1 MEELF
6 DLASLA
12 AAPLYGSSSSSSS
25 SSRLKEDDNDDT
37 DRTVLVH
44 HPSQSVS
51 GDKKDV
57 RGSYEDIHKYVSG
70 RSHEL
75 TKLMNQFDELMSELA
90 PQQESGSPLLSRTS
104 PSTSRGTKRNNKG
117 IELTINE
124 ESLPALPSEGKDPPQ
139 CLFTSSSSRSLVHS
153 IDEQI
158 NGTMSAI
165 DISSSKKVVV
175 ACPNRIKVETEE
187 SSECKQDDSNSS
199 IPPSNLHHHKLDVS
213 GVIQQQIQAQESIDK
228 QHQIRQLETTNRT
241 LLLSLQEERSLRAIS
256 DEQRQRALEEI
267 TEVTVPNNTLLTH
280 LVKQHSPSEYSCLLP
295 PLYNTYTPQVQVQSE
310 VNIED
315 HKLAVV
321 RLKAQ
326 VRALCSEQVQATNPH
341 PLGKPQLISTPSVP
355 SQTYYNDLAY
365 NL

>member
-1 MEELF
+1 MIHHLQGPVCFARCCTDE
-6 DLASLA
+6 AISLLVSAKNNPITKSA
-12 AAPLYGSSSSSSS
+12 AVY
-25 SSRLKEDDNDDT
+25 EC
-37 DRTVLVH
+37 LVDAYNH
-44 HPSQSVS
+44 Q
-51 GDKKDV
+51 KNAK
-57 RGSYEDIHKYVSG
+57 
-70 RSHEL
+70 
-75 TKLMNQFDELMSELA
+75 
-90 PQQESGSPLLSRTS
+90 
-104 PSTSRGTKRNNKG
+104 
-117 IELTINE
+117 
-124 ESLPALPSEGKDPPQ
+124 
-139 CLFTSSSSRSLVHS
+139 
-153 IDEQI
+153 
-158 NGTMSAI
+158 
-165 DISSSKKVVV
+165 
-175 ACPNRIKVETEE
+175 
-187 SSECKQDDSNSS
+187 
-199 IPPSNLHHHKLDVS
+199 DVS